1 MANAL
6 AFTTAAAA
14 TTVAGVLGT
23 GNSNG
28 INSAAWTYANG
39 APGAAD
45 TIANAELLKGVSLRS
60 RLYTFLSTNHGTT
73 AQTEAAFA
81 ALGGHVGTHGG
92 TLFRFIGGAV
102 PTATMT
108 TATATG
114 SVRISLAHSMVA

>member
-6 AFTTAAAA
+6 TLVAGTAAA
-14 TTVAGVLGT
+14 TVAGVLLA

-28 INSAAWTYANG
+28 INTAAWTYSGG
-39 APGAAD
+39 AVGAAD

-108 TATATG
+108 TATAAG
-114 SVRISLAHSMVA
+114 SIRIALGHSMTA

>member
-6 AFTTAAAA
+6 ALTAASAAAA
-14 TTVAGVLGT
+14 VAGVKLG

-28 INSAAWTYANG
+28 NNSASYTYANG
-39 APGAAD
+39 TPGALD
-45 TIANAELLKGVSLRS
+45 TIANAELLKGVDTRS

-81 ALGGHVGTHGG
+81 ALGGHVAMHGA
-92 TLFRFIGGAV
+92 TVFSWVGGAV
-102 PTATMT
+102 PTATCT

-114 SVRISLAHSMVA
+114 SLRISLGASQTN